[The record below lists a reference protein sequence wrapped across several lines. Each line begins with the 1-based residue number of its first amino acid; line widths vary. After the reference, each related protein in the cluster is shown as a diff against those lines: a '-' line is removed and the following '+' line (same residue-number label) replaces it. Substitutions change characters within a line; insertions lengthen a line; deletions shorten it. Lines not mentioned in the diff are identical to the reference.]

1 MNVIPLPFHDPAR
14 IDVSL
19 DVGAIALL
27 PAGPGEKPRLELPD
41 GVTAKI
47 DDDGSTLTIRLD
59 EEYGP
64 FGWPTGRHDR
74 QIRAFVPTAVTATV
88 SSSVGRISAERLGP
102 CQLRLESSAG
112 KVTFR
117 ECVGQ
122 FTARSDVGRIVGE
135 DVAGTVEVHTRA
147 GSIRLRVLDLAP
159 GEHQIRSEV
168 GAIKLELAEGLDI
181 RIEANVGG
189 GSLRVRYP
197 TNPES
202 ATVVRLSTALGS
214 VAVRR
219 IGDDNDDERRQ
230 WRRMTQVWAG
240 PPPRPP
246 ASPMAPVPP
255 SVPFVGEVDERDS
268 RQPQE
273 VAIPPASRDSDIA
286 RILALVEAGT
296 ITAAEGVE
304 LLQALRGD

>member
-1 MNVIPLPFHDPAR
+1 
-14 IDVSL
+14 
-19 DVGAIALL
+19 
-27 PAGPGEKPRLELPD
+27 
-41 GVTAKI
+41 
-47 DDDGSTLTIRLD
+47 
-59 EEYGP
+59 
-64 FGWPTGRHDR
+64 
-74 QIRAFVPTAVTATV
+74 
-88 SSSVGRISAERLGP
+88 
-102 CQLRLESSAG
+102 
-112 KVTFR
+112 
-117 ECVGQ
+117 
-122 FTARSDVGRIVGE
+122 
-135 DVAGTVEVHTRA
+135 
-147 GSIRLRVLDLAP
+147 VLDLAP

-255 SVPFVGEVDERDS
+255 SVPF
-268 RQPQE
+268 
-273 VAIPPASRDSDIA
+273 A